1 MKKVEKENKTTKE
14 VVKST
19 KFANTIYSIRRDRN
33 LTQKDLADLIG
44 VSDRTISKWENGTT
58 VPDLCQIRNICK
70 KLEISP
76 SLLIKSEKKF
86 KDNMSFIKMKL
97 GKALNYL
104 IHNIFLIGFII
115 AFILLLIYFINNFNS
130 VKIYDL
136 KYESDK
142 VSFENGYF
150 LKTKVTNI
158 LVIND
163 IRINKIKYEPTEI
176 NLELYTYVNGDK
188 KILYKADNLNSIFI
202 EENKSNTDLLSKDT
216 LENIK
221 RNLQLTITT
230 KDEYDNIYTYEC
242 QLTFKEKFNNNKLS
256 YKTYVKDSNYE
267 TSILSTD
274 NLSLFNNSYAPSNI
288 PTDDV
293 TSDITIKTFS
303 EHDTPE
309 NELEKL
315 SYIYDENQDAYIKY
329 NKDKS
334 IINYLPNTKKILYC
348 KKNNDNFTKVTYFYK
363 ANRIKIMIN
372 DYKIVEASYDF
383 SNNSLECIDGD
394 LENSKKVNKYY
405 RVTKTTNGT
414 TTTEISEEEA
424 TNATKNIATRG
435 ASYTT
440 TYKNIQISATPTGTK
455 NRYSIELTNLWL
467 KSPYIKSYDVIAI
480 RTDDATVLEGTQN
493 GVQSYI
499 YTNGSV
505 GYVYYSNNGTN
516 MVKASNGFGISMN
529 LVDAANTFECDIE
542 ATVTATTEW
551 ATVYGSYQHAA
562 TNVTLAQ
569 SKSYTISHN
578 GYGKV
583 INFATAVQ
591 NDYDGM
597 QGVSIAL
604 DYTA

>member
-216 LENIK
+216 IENIK

-242 QLTFKEKFNNNKLS
+242 KLTFKEKFNNNKLS

-274 NLSLFNNSYAPSNI
+274 NLSLFSSSFSPSNI
-288 PTDDV
+288 PTLTNDN
-293 TSDITIKTFS
+293 SIATFS
-303 EHDTPE
+303 EHDKSET
-309 NELEKL
+309 KL
-315 SYIYDENQDAYIKY
+315 AKLGYKYDEKKDAYIKY
-329 NKDKS
+329 D
-334 IINYLPNTKKILYC
+334 
-348 KKNNDNFTKVTYFYK
+348 
-363 ANRIKIMIN
+363 
-372 DYKIVEASYDF
+372 
-383 SNNSLECIDGD
+383 
-394 LENSKKVNKYY
+394 
-405 RVTKTTNGT
+405 
-414 TTTEISEEEA
+414 
-424 TNATKNIATRG
+424 
-435 ASYTT
+435 
-440 TYKNIQISATPTGTK
+440 
-455 NRYSIELTNLWL
+455 
-467 KSPYIKSYDVIAI
+467 
-480 RTDDATVLEGTQN
+480 
-493 GVQSYI
+493 
-499 YTNGSV
+499 
-505 GYVYYSNNGTN
+505 
-516 MVKASNGFGISMN
+516 
-529 LVDAANTFECDIE
+529 
-542 ATVTATTEW
+542 
-551 ATVYGSYQHAA
+551 
-562 TNVTLAQ
+562 
-569 SKSYTISHN
+569 
-578 GYGKV
+578 
-583 INFATAVQ
+583 
-591 NDYDGM
+591 
-597 QGVSIAL
+597 
-604 DYTA
+604 

>member
-136 KYESDK
+136 KYQSDK

-216 LENIK
+216 IENIK

-293 TSDITIKTFS
+293 TSDKTIKTFS

-383 SNNSLECIDGD
+383 SNNSLECIDSD
-394 LENSKKVNKYY
+394 CEN
-405 RVTKTTNGT
+405 
-414 TTTEISEEEA
+414 
-424 TNATKNIATRG
+424 
-435 ASYTT
+435 
-440 TYKNIQISATPTGTK
+440 YKNKIKYIISVYK
-455 NRYSIELTNLWL
+455 DLILIL
-467 KSPYIKSYDVIAI
+467 K
-480 RTDDATVLEGTQN
+480 
-493 GVQSYI
+493 
-499 YTNGSV
+499 
-505 GYVYYSNNGTN
+505 
-516 MVKASNGFGISMN
+516 
-529 LVDAANTFECDIE
+529 
-542 ATVTATTEW
+542 
-551 ATVYGSYQHAA
+551 
-562 TNVTLAQ
+562 
-569 SKSYTISHN
+569 
-578 GYGKV
+578 
-583 INFATAVQ
+583 
-591 NDYDGM
+591 
-597 QGVSIAL
+597 
-604 DYTA
+604 

>member
-202 EENKSNTDLLSKDT
+202 EENKSNMDLLSKDT
-216 LENIK
+216 IENIK

-274 NLSLFNNSYAPSNI
+274 NLSLFNNSFSPSNI
-288 PTDDV
+288 PTLTNDN
-293 TSDITIKTFS
+293 SIATFS
-303 EHDTPE
+303 DHDTPE
-309 NELEKL
+309 AKLAKLGYKYDEANNKYTKVDNDGRLIEYMPSSKIIVVSYESKTYNFRLTYHYNSSRVCYVLIKNNESNTKL
-315 SYIYDENQDAYIKY
+315 SYDV
-329 NKDKS
+329 
-334 IINYLPNTKKILYC
+334 PT
-348 KKNNDNFTKVTYFYK
+348 
-363 ANRIKIMIN
+363 
-372 DYKIVEASYDF
+372 
-383 SNNSLECIDGD
+383 NSLNCIEGD
-394 LENSKKVNKYY
+394 C
-405 RVTKTTNGT
+405 
-414 TTTEISEEEA
+414 
-424 TNATKNIATRG
+424 KN
-435 ASYTT
+435 
-440 TYKNIQISATPTGTK
+440 YKNKIDYIL
-455 NRYSIELTNLWL
+455 SIYKE
-467 KSPYIKSYDVIAI
+467 I
-480 RTDDATVLEGTQN
+480 
-493 GVQSYI
+493 
-499 YTNGSV
+499 
-505 GYVYYSNNGTN
+505 
-516 MVKASNGFGISMN
+516 
-529 LVDAANTFECDIE
+529 NTIL
-542 ATVTATTEW
+542 
-551 ATVYGSYQHAA
+551 Q
-562 TNVTLAQ
+562 
-569 SKSYTISHN
+569 
-578 GYGKV
+578 
-583 INFATAVQ
+583 
-591 NDYDGM
+591 
-597 QGVSIAL
+597 
-604 DYTA
+604 

>member
-19 KFANTIYSIRRDRN
+19 KFDNTIYSIRRDRN

-216 LENIK
+216 IENIK

-293 TSDITIKTFS
+293 TSDKTIKTFS

-315 SYIYDENQDAYIKY
+315 GYIYDEAKDAYVKYYDKEIK
-329 NKDKS
+329 
-334 IINYLPNTKKILYC
+334 IEYLIKTKKIVIYKQNDLGIETIKYC
-348 KKNNDNFTKVTYFYK
+348 VDSNKIDYCQLNKNKQYKNFRY
-363 ANRIKIMIN
+363 NL
-372 DYKIVEASYDF
+372 
-383 SNNSLECIDGD
+383 SNNSLNCIEGD
-394 LENSKKVNKYY
+394 C
-405 RVTKTTNGT
+405 
-414 TTTEISEEEA
+414 
-424 TNATKNIATRG
+424 KN
-435 ASYTT
+435 
-440 TYKNIQISATPTGTK
+440 YKNIID
-455 NRYSIELTNLWL
+455 YILSIYKE
-467 KSPYIKSYDVIAI
+467 I
-480 RTDDATVLEGTQN
+480 
-493 GVQSYI
+493 
-499 YTNGSV
+499 
-505 GYVYYSNNGTN
+505 
-516 MVKASNGFGISMN
+516 
-529 LVDAANTFECDIE
+529 NTIL
-542 ATVTATTEW
+542 
-551 ATVYGSYQHAA
+551 Q
-562 TNVTLAQ
+562 
-569 SKSYTISHN
+569 
-578 GYGKV
+578 
-583 INFATAVQ
+583 
-591 NDYDGM
+591 
-597 QGVSIAL
+597 
-604 DYTA
+604 

>member
-136 KYESDK
+136 KYQSDK

-216 LENIK
+216 IENIK

-293 TSDITIKTFS
+293 TSDKTIKTFS

-315 SYIYDENQDAYIKY
+315 SYIYDENQDAHIKY

-394 LENSKKVNKYY
+394 CEN
-405 RVTKTTNGT
+405 
-414 TTTEISEEEA
+414 
-424 TNATKNIATRG
+424 
-435 ASYTT
+435 
-440 TYKNIQISATPTGTK
+440 YKNKIKYIISVYK
-455 NRYSIELTNLWL
+455 DLILIL
-467 KSPYIKSYDVIAI
+467 K
-480 RTDDATVLEGTQN
+480 
-493 GVQSYI
+493 
-499 YTNGSV
+499 
-505 GYVYYSNNGTN
+505 
-516 MVKASNGFGISMN
+516 
-529 LVDAANTFECDIE
+529 
-542 ATVTATTEW
+542 
-551 ATVYGSYQHAA
+551 
-562 TNVTLAQ
+562 
-569 SKSYTISHN
+569 
-578 GYGKV
+578 
-583 INFATAVQ
+583 
-591 NDYDGM
+591 
-597 QGVSIAL
+597 
-604 DYTA
+604 

>member
-216 LENIK
+216 IENIK

-274 NLSLFNNSYAPSNI
+274 NLSLFSSSFSPSNI
-288 PTDDV
+288 PTLTNDN
-293 TSDITIKTFS
+293 SIATFS
-303 EHDTPE
+303 EHDKSET
-309 NELEKL
+309 KL
-315 SYIYDENQDAYIKY
+315 AKLGYKYDEKKDAYIKY
-329 NKDKS
+329 DKDNGEIEYSSSTEMIRYCKQNATYTKIIKYYYNSNRVSYSHSLNNTIVNKFIYDVPINSLNCIKGS
-334 IINYLPNTKKILYC
+334 CKNYQVKINYILGIYREL
-348 KKNNDNFTKVTYFYK
+348 KQTLQEEN
-363 ANRIKIMIN
+363 
-372 DYKIVEASYDF
+372 
-383 SNNSLECIDGD
+383 NNSRDFLFTFFD
-394 LENSKKVNKYY
+394 L
-405 RVTKTTNGT
+405 
-414 TTTEISEEEA
+414 
-424 TNATKNIATRG
+424 
-435 ASYTT
+435 
-440 TYKNIQISATPTGTK
+440 
-455 NRYSIELTNLWL
+455 
-467 KSPYIKSYDVIAI
+467 
-480 RTDDATVLEGTQN
+480 
-493 GVQSYI
+493 
-499 YTNGSV
+499 
-505 GYVYYSNNGTN
+505 
-516 MVKASNGFGISMN
+516 M
-529 LVDAANTFECDIE
+529 
-542 ATVTATTEW
+542 
-551 ATVYGSYQHAA
+551 
-562 TNVTLAQ
+562 
-569 SKSYTISHN
+569 
-578 GYGKV
+578 
-583 INFATAVQ
+583 
-591 NDYDGM
+591 
-597 QGVSIAL
+597 
-604 DYTA
+604 

>member
-1 MKKVEKENKTTKE
+1 MKKIEKENKTTKE

-76 SLLIKSEKKF
+76 ILLIKSEKRF
-86 KDNMSFIKMKL
+86 KDDMSFIKMKL

-115 AFILLLIYFINNFNS
+115 AFILLLIYFLNNFNS

-136 KYESDK
+136 KYDSDK

-216 LENIK
+216 IENIK

-267 TSILSTD
+267 TSILSYD
-274 NLSLFNNSYAPSNI
+274 NLSLFNNSYAPSGI
-288 PTDDV
+288 PTTNDNA
-293 TSDITIKTFS
+293 IATFS
-303 EHDTPE
+303 EHDTKE
-309 NELEKL
+309 NKL
-315 SYIYDENQDAYIKY
+315 TKLDFKYDENNDIYTKHIDKNIEIKIVMSNCLLIISKQLDDYSEVIKY
-329 NKDKS
+329 YYGS
-334 IINYLPNTKKILYC
+334 
-348 KKNNDNFTKVTYFYK
+348 
-363 ANRIKIMIN
+363 NRIKYAFLSNKNIN
-372 DYKIVEASYDF
+372 NTFFDYDMT
-383 SNNSLECIDGD
+383 NNSLNC
-394 LENSKKVNKYY
+394 
-405 RVTKTTNGT
+405 TKGNC
-414 TTTEISEEEA
+414 
-424 TNATKNIATRG
+424 KN
-435 ASYTT
+435 
-440 TYKNIQISATPTGTK
+440 YKNKID
-455 NRYSIELTNLWL
+455 
-467 KSPYIKSYDVIAI
+467 YI
-480 RTDDATVLEGTQN
+480 L
-493 GVQSYI
+493 
-499 YTNGSV
+499 SV
-505 GYVYYSNNGTN
+505 Y
-516 MVKASNGFGISMN
+516 KD
-529 LVDAANTFECDIE
+529 LVPIL
-542 ATVTATTEW
+542 
-551 ATVYGSYQHAA
+551 Q
-562 TNVTLAQ
+562 
-569 SKSYTISHN
+569 
-578 GYGKV
+578 
-583 INFATAVQ
+583 
-591 NDYDGM
+591 
-597 QGVSIAL
+597 
-604 DYTA
+604 

>member
-1 MKKVEKENKTTKE
+1 MKKIEKENKTTKE

-86 KDNMSFIKMKL
+86 KDDMSFIKMKL

-216 LENIK
+216 IENIK
-221 RNLQLTITT
+221 RNLYLTIETR
-230 KDEYDNIYTYEC
+230 DEQNRVYKYEC
-242 QLTFKEKFNNNKLS
+242 KLTFKEKFNNNKLT
-256 YKTYVKDSNYE
+256 YKTYVKDSNNE
-267 TSILSTD
+267 TRTLSTD

-293 TSDITIKTFS
+293 TSDKTIKTFS
-303 EHDTPE
+303 EHNTIENKLAKLGYEYDEPNNKYTKVDKDGRLIE
-309 NELEKL
+309 YLNSTHKLIIYNKNELYTESIKYCSDTNKVIY
-315 SYIYDENQDAYIKY
+315 SYSESSNKTENFIYDVPTNSLNCIQGSCKNYQVK
-329 NKDKS
+329 
-334 IINYLPNTKKILYC
+334 INYILG
-348 KKNNDNFTKVTYFYK
+348 
-363 ANRIKIMIN
+363 I
-372 DYKIVEASYDF
+372 
-383 SNNSLECIDGD
+383 
-394 LENSKKVNKYY
+394 Y
-405 RVTKTTNGT
+405 R
-414 TTTEISEEEA
+414 
-424 TNATKNIATRG
+424 
-435 ASYTT
+435 
-440 TYKNIQISATPTGTK
+440 
-455 NRYSIELTNLWL
+455 EL
-467 KSPYIKSYDVIAI
+467 K
-480 RTDDATVLEGTQN
+480 Q
-493 GVQSYI
+493 
-499 YTNGSV
+499 
-505 GYVYYSNNGTN
+505 
-516 MVKASNGFGISMN
+516 
-529 LVDAANTFECDIE
+529 
-542 ATVTATTEW
+542 
-551 ATVYGSYQHAA
+551 
-562 TNVTLAQ
+562 TLQ
-569 SKSYTISHN
+569 
-578 GYGKV
+578 
-583 INFATAVQ
+583 
-591 NDYDGM
+591 
-597 QGVSIAL
+597 
-604 DYTA
+604 

>member
-202 EENKSNTDLLSKDT
+202 EENKSNMDLLSKDT
-216 LENIK
+216 IENIK

-256 YKTYVKDSNYE
+256 YKTYVKDSNY
-267 TSILSTD
+267 
-274 NLSLFNNSYAPSNI
+274 
-288 PTDDV
+288 
-293 TSDITIKTFS
+293 
-303 EHDTPE
+303 
-309 NELEKL
+309 
-315 SYIYDENQDAYIKY
+315 
-329 NKDKS
+329 
-334 IINYLPNTKKILYC
+334 
-348 KKNNDNFTKVTYFYK
+348 
-363 ANRIKIMIN
+363 
-372 DYKIVEASYDF
+372 
-383 SNNSLECIDGD
+383 
-394 LENSKKVNKYY
+394 
-405 RVTKTTNGT
+405 
-414 TTTEISEEEA
+414 
-424 TNATKNIATRG
+424 
-435 ASYTT
+435 
-440 TYKNIQISATPTGTK
+440 
-455 NRYSIELTNLWL
+455 
-467 KSPYIKSYDVIAI
+467 
-480 RTDDATVLEGTQN
+480 
-493 GVQSYI
+493 
-499 YTNGSV
+499 
-505 GYVYYSNNGTN
+505 
-516 MVKASNGFGISMN
+516 
-529 LVDAANTFECDIE
+529 
-542 ATVTATTEW
+542 
-551 ATVYGSYQHAA
+551 
-562 TNVTLAQ
+562 
-569 SKSYTISHN
+569 
-578 GYGKV
+578 
-583 INFATAVQ
+583 
-591 NDYDGM
+591 
-597 QGVSIAL
+597 
-604 DYTA
+604 

>member
-136 KYESDK
+136 KYQSDK

-216 LENIK
+216 IENIK

-293 TSDITIKTFS
+293 TSDKTIKTFS

-372 DYKIVEASYDF
+372 DYKIVESSYDF

-394 LENSKKVNKYY
+394 CEN
-405 RVTKTTNGT
+405 
-414 TTTEISEEEA
+414 
-424 TNATKNIATRG
+424 
-435 ASYTT
+435 
-440 TYKNIQISATPTGTK
+440 YKNKIKYIISVYK
-455 NRYSIELTNLWL
+455 DLILIL
-467 KSPYIKSYDVIAI
+467 K
-480 RTDDATVLEGTQN
+480 
-493 GVQSYI
+493 
-499 YTNGSV
+499 
-505 GYVYYSNNGTN
+505 
-516 MVKASNGFGISMN
+516 
-529 LVDAANTFECDIE
+529 
-542 ATVTATTEW
+542 
-551 ATVYGSYQHAA
+551 
-562 TNVTLAQ
+562 
-569 SKSYTISHN
+569 
-578 GYGKV
+578 
-583 INFATAVQ
+583 
-591 NDYDGM
+591 
-597 QGVSIAL
+597 
-604 DYTA
+604 

>member
-136 KYESDK
+136 KYQSDK

-163 IRINKIKYEPTEI
+163 IRINKIKYEPTKI
-176 NLELYTYVNGDK
+176 NLELYTYVNGVK

-216 LENIK
+216 IENIK

-293 TSDITIKTFS
+293 TSDKTIKTFS

-394 LENSKKVNKYY
+394 CEN
-405 RVTKTTNGT
+405 
-414 TTTEISEEEA
+414 
-424 TNATKNIATRG
+424 
-435 ASYTT
+435 
-440 TYKNIQISATPTGTK
+440 YKNKIKYIISVYK
-455 NRYSIELTNLWL
+455 DLILIL
-467 KSPYIKSYDVIAI
+467 K
-480 RTDDATVLEGTQN
+480 
-493 GVQSYI
+493 
-499 YTNGSV
+499 
-505 GYVYYSNNGTN
+505 
-516 MVKASNGFGISMN
+516 
-529 LVDAANTFECDIE
+529 
-542 ATVTATTEW
+542 
-551 ATVYGSYQHAA
+551 
-562 TNVTLAQ
+562 
-569 SKSYTISHN
+569 
-578 GYGKV
+578 
-583 INFATAVQ
+583 
-591 NDYDGM
+591 
-597 QGVSIAL
+597 
-604 DYTA
+604 

>member
-1 MKKVEKENKTTKE
+1 MKKIEKENKTTKE

-86 KDNMSFIKMKL
+86 KDDMSFIKMKL

-136 KYESDK
+136 KYDSDK

-216 LENIK
+216 IENIK
-221 RNLQLTITT
+221 RNLYLTIETR
-230 KDEYDNIYTYEC
+230 DEQNRVYKYEC
-242 QLTFKEKFNNNKLS
+242 KLTFKEKFNNNKLT
-256 YKTYVKDSNYE
+256 YKTYVKDSNNE

-274 NLSLFNNSYAPSNI
+274 NLSLFNNSFSSSNI

-293 TSDITIKTFS
+293 TSDKTIKTFS

-309 NELEKL
+309 NKLEKL
-315 SYIYDENQDAYIKY
+315 GYIYDEAKDAYVKYYDKEIK
-329 NKDKS
+329 
-334 IINYLPNTKKILYC
+334 IEYLIKTKKIVIYKQNDLGIETIKYC
-348 KKNNDNFTKVTYFYK
+348 VDSNKIDYCQLNKNKQYKKFRYNL
-363 ANRIKIMIN
+363 
-372 DYKIVEASYDF
+372 
-383 SNNSLECIDGD
+383 SNNSLNCIEGD
-394 LENSKKVNKYY
+394 C
-405 RVTKTTNGT
+405 
-414 TTTEISEEEA
+414 
-424 TNATKNIATRG
+424 KN
-435 ASYTT
+435 
-440 TYKNIQISATPTGTK
+440 YKNKIDYIL
-455 NRYSIELTNLWL
+455 SIYKE
-467 KSPYIKSYDVIAI
+467 I
-480 RTDDATVLEGTQN
+480 
-493 GVQSYI
+493 
-499 YTNGSV
+499 
-505 GYVYYSNNGTN
+505 
-516 MVKASNGFGISMN
+516 
-529 LVDAANTFECDIE
+529 NTIL
-542 ATVTATTEW
+542 
-551 ATVYGSYQHAA
+551 Q
-562 TNVTLAQ
+562 
-569 SKSYTISHN
+569 
-578 GYGKV
+578 
-583 INFATAVQ
+583 
-591 NDYDGM
+591 
-597 QGVSIAL
+597 
-604 DYTA
+604 

>member
-70 KLEISP
+70 KLEIYP

-176 NLELYTYVNGDK
+176 KLELYTLVNGDK

-216 LENIK
+216 IENIK

-274 NLSLFNNSYAPSNI
+274 NLSLFSSSFSPSNI
-288 PTDDV
+288 PTV
-293 TSDITIKTFS
+293 TNNHSIATFS
-303 EHDTPE
+303 DHDTPE
-309 NELEKL
+309 AKLAKLGYKYDEANNKYTKIDKDGRFTEYLNSTHKLVIYNKNELFTE
-315 SYIYDENQDAYIKY
+315 SIKY
-329 NKDKS
+329 CSDTN
-334 IINYLPNTKKILYC
+334 
-348 KKNNDNFTKVTYFYK
+348 KVTY
-363 ANRIKIMIN
+363 
-372 DYKIVEASYDF
+372 SYSES
-383 SNNSLECIDGD
+383 SNKTENFIYDVPTNSLNC
-394 LENSKKVNKYY
+394 
-405 RVTKTTNGT
+405 
-414 TTTEISEEEA
+414 
-424 TNATKNIATRG
+424 
-435 ASYTT
+435 
-440 TYKNIQISATPTGTK
+440 
-455 NRYSIELTNLWL
+455 
-467 KSPYIKSYDVIAI
+467 IKSSCENYQVKI
-480 RTDDATVLEGTQN
+480 N
-493 GVQSYI
+493 YI
-499 YTNGSV
+499 L
-505 GYVYYSNNGTN
+505 
-516 MVKASNGFGISMN
+516 GIYRG
-529 LVDAANTFECDIE
+529 LK
-542 ATVTATTEW
+542 
-551 ATVYGSYQHAA
+551 Q
-562 TNVTLAQ
+562 TLQ
-569 SKSYTISHN
+569 
-578 GYGKV
+578 
-583 INFATAVQ
+583 
-591 NDYDGM
+591 
-597 QGVSIAL
+597 
-604 DYTA
+604 

>member
-33 LTQKDLADLIG
+33 LTKKDLADLIG

-136 KYESDK
+136 KYDGD
-142 VSFENGYF
+142 NIYLNHGYF
-150 LKTKVTNI
+150 FQTKTVNI
-158 LVIND
+158 LTLENIALK
-163 IRINKIKYEPTEI
+163 KIEYEPTEI
-176 NLELYTYVNGDK
+176 KLELYTLVNGDK
-188 KILYKADNLNSIFI
+188 KILYKADNLKNIYI

-216 LENIK
+216 IENIK
-221 RNLQLTITT
+221 RNLYLTIETR
-230 KDEYDNIYTYEC
+230 DEQNKIYKYEC
-242 QLTFKEKFNNNKLS
+242 QLAFKEKFNNNKLT

-293 TSDITIKTFS
+293 TSDLTIKTFS

-372 DYKIVEASYDF
+372 DYKIVEASYNF

-394 LENSKKVNKYY
+394 C
-405 RVTKTTNGT
+405 
-414 TTTEISEEEA
+414 
-424 TNATKNIATRG
+424 KN
-435 ASYTT
+435 
-440 TYKNIQISATPTGTK
+440 YKNKIEYIISVYKDLTP
-455 NRYSIELTNLWL
+455 IL
-467 KSPYIKSYDVIAI
+467 K
-480 RTDDATVLEGTQN
+480 
-493 GVQSYI
+493 
-499 YTNGSV
+499 
-505 GYVYYSNNGTN
+505 
-516 MVKASNGFGISMN
+516 
-529 LVDAANTFECDIE
+529 
-542 ATVTATTEW
+542 
-551 ATVYGSYQHAA
+551 
-562 TNVTLAQ
+562 
-569 SKSYTISHN
+569 
-578 GYGKV
+578 
-583 INFATAVQ
+583 
-591 NDYDGM
+591 
-597 QGVSIAL
+597 
-604 DYTA
+604 

>member
-216 LENIK
+216 IENIK

-242 QLTFKEKFNNNKLS
+242 KLTFKEKFNNNKLS

-274 NLSLFNNSYAPSNI
+274 NLSLFSSSFSPSNI
-288 PTDDV
+288 PTLTNDN
-293 TSDITIKTFS
+293 SIATFS
-303 EHDTPE
+303 EHDKSET
-309 NELEKL
+309 KL
-315 SYIYDENQDAYIKY
+315 AKLGYKYDEKKDAYIKY
-329 NKDKS
+329 DKDNGEIEYS
-334 IINYLPNTKKILYC
+334 SSTEMIRYC
-348 KKNNDNFTKVTYFYK
+348 KQNATYTKIIKYYYNSNRVSYSHSLNNT
-363 ANRIKIMIN
+363 
-372 DYKIVEASYDF
+372 IVNKFIYDVPI
-383 SNNSLECIDGD
+383 NSLNCIKG
-394 LENSKKVNKYY
+394 SCK
-405 RVTKTTNGT
+405 
-414 TTTEISEEEA
+414 I
-424 TNATKNIATRG
+424 
-435 ASYTT
+435 
-440 TYKNIQISATPTGTK
+440 
-455 NRYSIELTNLWL
+455 
-467 KSPYIKSYDVIAI
+467 IKSKLTIFSAFI
-480 RTDDATVLEGTQN
+480 
-493 GVQSYI
+493 
-499 YTNGSV
+499 GS
-505 GYVYYSNNGTN
+505 
-516 MVKASNGFGISMN
+516 
-529 LVDAANTFECDIE
+529 
-542 ATVTATTEW
+542 
-551 ATVYGSYQHAA
+551 
-562 TNVTLAQ
+562 
-569 SKSYTISHN
+569 
-578 GYGKV
+578 
-583 INFATAVQ
+583 
-591 NDYDGM
+591 
-597 QGVSIAL
+597 
-604 DYTA
+604 

>member
-136 KYESDK
+136 KYDGD
-142 VSFENGYF
+142 NIYLNHGYF
-150 LKTKVTNI
+150 FQTKTVNI
-158 LVIND
+158 LTLENIALK
-163 IRINKIKYEPTEI
+163 KIEYEPTEI
-176 NLELYTYVNGDK
+176 KLELYTLVNGDK
-188 KILYKADNLNSIFI
+188 KILYKADNLKNIYI

-216 LENIK
+216 IENIK
-221 RNLQLTITT
+221 RNLYLTIETR
-230 KDEYDNIYTYEC
+230 DEQNKVYKYEC
-242 QLTFKEKFNNNKLS
+242 KLTFKEKFNNNKLT

-293 TSDITIKTFS
+293 TSDKTIKTFS

-315 SYIYDENQDAYIKY
+315 GYKYDEEKKTY
-329 NKDKS
+329 
-334 IINYLPNTKKILYC
+334 TKKIDENTVIKNMISNGILIISNQINNHSEIIKYYYSTNRVNYSYSIKDNINIECFDYNVPDNLLNCIKGDC
-348 KKNNDNFTKVTYFYK
+348 KNYH
-363 ANRIKIMIN
+363 I
-372 DYKIVEASYDF
+372 
-383 SNNSLECIDGD
+383 
-394 LENSKKVNKYY
+394 KVNYILDVY
-405 RVTKTTNGT
+405 R
-414 TTTEISEEEA
+414 
-424 TNATKNIATRG
+424 
-435 ASYTT
+435 
-440 TYKNIQISATPTGTK
+440 
-455 NRYSIELTNLWL
+455 ELT
-467 KSPYIKSYDVIAI
+467 
-480 RTDDATVLEGTQN
+480 Q
-493 GVQSYI
+493 
-499 YTNGSV
+499 
-505 GYVYYSNNGTN
+505 
-516 MVKASNGFGISMN
+516 
-529 LVDAANTFECDIE
+529 
-542 ATVTATTEW
+542 
-551 ATVYGSYQHAA
+551 
-562 TNVTLAQ
+562 TLQ
-569 SKSYTISHN
+569 
-578 GYGKV
+578 
-583 INFATAVQ
+583 
-591 NDYDGM
+591 
-597 QGVSIAL
+597 
-604 DYTA
+604 

>member
-14 VVKST
+14 VVKSP

-136 KYESDK
+136 KYQSDK

-216 LENIK
+216 IENIK

-293 TSDITIKTFS
+293 TSDKTIKTFS

-394 LENSKKVNKYY
+394 CEN
-405 RVTKTTNGT
+405 
-414 TTTEISEEEA
+414 
-424 TNATKNIATRG
+424 
-435 ASYTT
+435 
-440 TYKNIQISATPTGTK
+440 YKNKIKYIISVYK
-455 NRYSIELTNLWL
+455 DLILIL
-467 KSPYIKSYDVIAI
+467 K
-480 RTDDATVLEGTQN
+480 
-493 GVQSYI
+493 
-499 YTNGSV
+499 
-505 GYVYYSNNGTN
+505 
-516 MVKASNGFGISMN
+516 
-529 LVDAANTFECDIE
+529 
-542 ATVTATTEW
+542 
-551 ATVYGSYQHAA
+551 
-562 TNVTLAQ
+562 
-569 SKSYTISHN
+569 
-578 GYGKV
+578 
-583 INFATAVQ
+583 
-591 NDYDGM
+591 
-597 QGVSIAL
+597 
-604 DYTA
+604 

>member
-274 NLSLFNNSYAPSNI
+274 NLSLFNNSFSSSNLP
-288 PTDDV
+288 PTNEDGV
-293 TSDITIKTFS
+293 KTFS

-309 NELEKL
+309 TKLAKLGYKYDEANNKYTKVVNDGRLIEYMPSSKIIVVSYESKTYNFRLTYHYNSSRVCYVLIKNNESNTKL
-315 SYIYDENQDAYIKY
+315 SYD
-329 NKDKS
+329 
-334 IINYLPNTKKILYC
+334 LP
-348 KKNNDNFTKVTYFYK
+348 
-363 ANRIKIMIN
+363 
-372 DYKIVEASYDF
+372 
-383 SNNSLECIDGD
+383 NNSLNCIKGD
-394 LENSKKVNKYY
+394 CKNYQVKINYILSIY
-405 RVTKTTNGT
+405 
-414 TTTEISEEEA
+414 SE
-424 TNATKNIATRG
+424 
-435 ASYTT
+435 
-440 TYKNIQISATPTGTK
+440 
-455 NRYSIELTNLWL
+455 L
-467 KSPYIKSYDVIAI
+467 K
-480 RTDDATVLEGTQN
+480 Q
-493 GVQSYI
+493 
-499 YTNGSV
+499 
-505 GYVYYSNNGTN
+505 
-516 MVKASNGFGISMN
+516 
-529 LVDAANTFECDIE
+529 
-542 ATVTATTEW
+542 
-551 ATVYGSYQHAA
+551 
-562 TNVTLAQ
+562 TL
-569 SKSYTISHN
+569 
-578 GYGKV
+578 
-583 INFATAVQ
+583 
-591 NDYDGM
+591 
-597 QGVSIAL
+597 
-604 DYTA
+604 

>member
-1 MKKVEKENKTTKE
+1 MKKIEKENKTTKE

-86 KDNMSFIKMKL
+86 KDDMSFIKMKL
-97 GKALNYL
+97 GKVLNYL

-136 KYESDK
+136 KYDSDK

-216 LENIK
+216 IENIK
-221 RNLQLTITT
+221 RNLYLTIETR
-230 KDEYDNIYTYEC
+230 DEQNKVYKYEC
-242 QLTFKEKFNNNKLS
+242 KLTFKEKFNNNKLT

-267 TSILSTD
+267 TRTLSTD

-293 TSDITIKTFS
+293 TSDKTIKTFS

-309 NELEKL
+309 NKLEKL
-315 SYIYDENQDAYIKY
+315 GYIYDEAKDAYIKY

-372 DYKIVEASYDF
+372 DYKIVEASYNF
-383 SNNSLECIDGD
+383 SNNFLECIDGD
-394 LENSKKVNKYY
+394 CEN
-405 RVTKTTNGT
+405 
-414 TTTEISEEEA
+414 
-424 TNATKNIATRG
+424 
-435 ASYTT
+435 
-440 TYKNIQISATPTGTK
+440 YKNKIKYIISVYKDLTP
-455 NRYSIELTNLWL
+455 IL
-467 KSPYIKSYDVIAI
+467 
-480 RTDDATVLEGTQN
+480 Q
-493 GVQSYI
+493 
-499 YTNGSV
+499 
-505 GYVYYSNNGTN
+505 
-516 MVKASNGFGISMN
+516 
-529 LVDAANTFECDIE
+529 
-542 ATVTATTEW
+542 
-551 ATVYGSYQHAA
+551 
-562 TNVTLAQ
+562 
-569 SKSYTISHN
+569 
-578 GYGKV
+578 
-583 INFATAVQ
+583 
-591 NDYDGM
+591 
-597 QGVSIAL
+597 
-604 DYTA
+604 

>member
-86 KDNMSFIKMKL
+86 KDDMSFIKMKL

-202 EENKSNTDLLSKDT
+202 EENKSNMDLLSKDT
-216 LENIK
+216 IENIK

-274 NLSLFNNSYAPSNI
+274 NLSLFSSSFSPSNI
-288 PTDDV
+288 PTV
-293 TSDITIKTFS
+293 TNNHSIATFS
-303 EHDTPE
+303 DHDTPE
-309 NELEKL
+309 AKLAKLGYKYDEANNKYTKTDKDGRFTEYLNSTHKLVIYNKNELFTE
-315 SYIYDENQDAYIKY
+315 SIKY
-329 NKDKS
+329 CSDTN
-334 IINYLPNTKKILYC
+334 
-348 KKNNDNFTKVTYFYK
+348 KVTY
-363 ANRIKIMIN
+363 
-372 DYKIVEASYDF
+372 SYSES
-383 SNNSLECIDGD
+383 SNKTENFIYDVPTNSLNC
-394 LENSKKVNKYY
+394 
-405 RVTKTTNGT
+405 
-414 TTTEISEEEA
+414 
-424 TNATKNIATRG
+424 
-435 ASYTT
+435 
-440 TYKNIQISATPTGTK
+440 
-455 NRYSIELTNLWL
+455 
-467 KSPYIKSYDVIAI
+467 IKSSCENYQVKI
-480 RTDDATVLEGTQN
+480 N
-493 GVQSYI
+493 YI
-499 YTNGSV
+499 L
-505 GYVYYSNNGTN
+505 
-516 MVKASNGFGISMN
+516 GIYRE
-529 LVDAANTFECDIE
+529 LK
-542 ATVTATTEW
+542 
-551 ATVYGSYQHAA
+551 Q
-562 TNVTLAQ
+562 TLQ
-569 SKSYTISHN
+569 
-578 GYGKV
+578 
-583 INFATAVQ
+583 
-591 NDYDGM
+591 
-597 QGVSIAL
+597 
-604 DYTA
+604 

>member
-136 KYESDK
+136 KYDSD
-142 VSFENGYF
+142 NIYLNHGYF
-150 LKTKVTNI
+150 FQTKTVNI
-158 LVIND
+158 LTLENIALKKVE
-163 IRINKIKYEPTEI
+163 YEPTEI
-176 NLELYTYVNGDK
+176 KLELYTLVNGDK
-188 KILYKADNLNSIFI
+188 KILYKADNLKNIYI

-216 LENIK
+216 IENIK
-221 RNLQLTITT
+221 RNLYLTIETR
-230 KDEYDNIYTYEC
+230 DEQNKVYKYEC
-242 QLTFKEKFNNNKLS
+242 QLTFKEKFNNNKLT

-293 TSDITIKTFS
+293 TSDKTIKTFS

-315 SYIYDENQDAYIKY
+315 GYKYDEEKKTY
-329 NKDKS
+329 
-334 IINYLPNTKKILYC
+334 TKKIDENTVIKNMISNGILIISNQINNHSEIIKYYYSTNRVNYSYSIKDNINIECFDYNVPDNLLNCIKGDC
-348 KKNNDNFTKVTYFYK
+348 KNYH
-363 ANRIKIMIN
+363 I
-372 DYKIVEASYDF
+372 
-383 SNNSLECIDGD
+383 
-394 LENSKKVNKYY
+394 KVNYILDVY
-405 RVTKTTNGT
+405 R
-414 TTTEISEEEA
+414 
-424 TNATKNIATRG
+424 
-435 ASYTT
+435 
-440 TYKNIQISATPTGTK
+440 
-455 NRYSIELTNLWL
+455 ELT
-467 KSPYIKSYDVIAI
+467 
-480 RTDDATVLEGTQN
+480 Q
-493 GVQSYI
+493 
-499 YTNGSV
+499 
-505 GYVYYSNNGTN
+505 
-516 MVKASNGFGISMN
+516 
-529 LVDAANTFECDIE
+529 
-542 ATVTATTEW
+542 
-551 ATVYGSYQHAA
+551 
-562 TNVTLAQ
+562 TLQ
-569 SKSYTISHN
+569 
-578 GYGKV
+578 
-583 INFATAVQ
+583 
-591 NDYDGM
+591 
-597 QGVSIAL
+597 
-604 DYTA
+604 

>member
-202 EENKSNTDLLSKDT
+202 EKNKSNTDLLSKDT

-274 NLSLFNNSYAPSNI
+274 NLSLFNNTFTPANI
-288 PTDDV
+288 PT
-293 TSDITIKTFS
+293 ITNDNSITTFG
-303 EHDTPE
+303 EHNTIE
-309 NELEKL
+309 NKL
-315 SYIYDENQDAYIKY
+315 AKLGYKYDEANNKY
-329 NKDKS
+329 TKIDKDGIVIEYLLTTQKI
-334 IINYLPNTKKILYC
+334 IINKQAGLNVERTKLFIESHKVKYSLF
-348 KKNNDNFTKVTYFYK
+348 NNK
-363 ANRIKIMIN
+363 ALIN
-372 DYKIVEASYDF
+372 SFDYNVP
-383 SNNSLECIDGD
+383 NNSLNCIKGD
-394 LENSKKVNKYY
+394 CKNCQVKINYILSIY
-405 RVTKTTNGT
+405 
-414 TTTEISEEEA
+414 SE
-424 TNATKNIATRG
+424 
-435 ASYTT
+435 
-440 TYKNIQISATPTGTK
+440 
-455 NRYSIELTNLWL
+455 L
-467 KSPYIKSYDVIAI
+467 K
-480 RTDDATVLEGTQN
+480 Q
-493 GVQSYI
+493 
-499 YTNGSV
+499 
-505 GYVYYSNNGTN
+505 
-516 MVKASNGFGISMN
+516 
-529 LVDAANTFECDIE
+529 
-542 ATVTATTEW
+542 
-551 ATVYGSYQHAA
+551 
-562 TNVTLAQ
+562 TL
-569 SKSYTISHN
+569 
-578 GYGKV
+578 
-583 INFATAVQ
+583 
-591 NDYDGM
+591 
-597 QGVSIAL
+597 
-604 DYTA
+604 

>member
-115 AFILLLIYFINNFNS
+115 AFILLLIYFIHNFNS

-136 KYESDK
+136 KYQSDK

-216 LENIK
+216 IENIK

-293 TSDITIKTFS
+293 TSDKTIKTFS

-394 LENSKKVNKYY
+394 CEN
-405 RVTKTTNGT
+405 
-414 TTTEISEEEA
+414 
-424 TNATKNIATRG
+424 
-435 ASYTT
+435 
-440 TYKNIQISATPTGTK
+440 YKNKIKYIISVYK
-455 NRYSIELTNLWL
+455 DLILIL
-467 KSPYIKSYDVIAI
+467 K
-480 RTDDATVLEGTQN
+480 
-493 GVQSYI
+493 
-499 YTNGSV
+499 
-505 GYVYYSNNGTN
+505 
-516 MVKASNGFGISMN
+516 
-529 LVDAANTFECDIE
+529 
-542 ATVTATTEW
+542 
-551 ATVYGSYQHAA
+551 
-562 TNVTLAQ
+562 
-569 SKSYTISHN
+569 
-578 GYGKV
+578 
-583 INFATAVQ
+583 
-591 NDYDGM
+591 
-597 QGVSIAL
+597 
-604 DYTA
+604 

>member
-394 LENSKKVNKYY
+394 CEN
-405 RVTKTTNGT
+405 
-414 TTTEISEEEA
+414 
-424 TNATKNIATRG
+424 
-435 ASYTT
+435 
-440 TYKNIQISATPTGTK
+440 YKNKIEYIISVYKDLIP
-455 NRYSIELTNLWL
+455 IL
-467 KSPYIKSYDVIAI
+467 K
-480 RTDDATVLEGTQN
+480 
-493 GVQSYI
+493 
-499 YTNGSV
+499 
-505 GYVYYSNNGTN
+505 
-516 MVKASNGFGISMN
+516 
-529 LVDAANTFECDIE
+529 
-542 ATVTATTEW
+542 
-551 ATVYGSYQHAA
+551 
-562 TNVTLAQ
+562 
-569 SKSYTISHN
+569 
-578 GYGKV
+578 
-583 INFATAVQ
+583 
-591 NDYDGM
+591 
-597 QGVSIAL
+597 
-604 DYTA
+604 

>member
-176 NLELYTYVNGDK
+176 NLELYNYVNGDK

-216 LENIK
+216 IENIK

-293 TSDITIKTFS
+293 TSDKTIKTFS

-315 SYIYDENQDAYIKY
+315 GYIYDEAKDAYVKYYDKEIK
-329 NKDKS
+329 
-334 IINYLPNTKKILYC
+334 IEYLIKTKKIVIYKQNDLGIETIKYC
-348 KKNNDNFTKVTYFYK
+348 VDSNKIDYCQLNKNKQYKKFRYNL
-363 ANRIKIMIN
+363 
-372 DYKIVEASYDF
+372 
-383 SNNSLECIDGD
+383 SNNSLNCIEGD
-394 LENSKKVNKYY
+394 C
-405 RVTKTTNGT
+405 
-414 TTTEISEEEA
+414 
-424 TNATKNIATRG
+424 KN
-435 ASYTT
+435 
-440 TYKNIQISATPTGTK
+440 YKNKID
-455 NRYSIELTNLWL
+455 
-467 KSPYIKSYDVIAI
+467 YI
-480 RTDDATVLEGTQN
+480 LN
-493 GVQSYI
+493 I
-499 YTNGSV
+499 Y
-505 GYVYYSNNGTN
+505 
-516 MVKASNGFGISMN
+516 KEI
-529 LVDAANTFECDIE
+529 NTIL
-542 ATVTATTEW
+542 
-551 ATVYGSYQHAA
+551 Q
-562 TNVTLAQ
+562 
-569 SKSYTISHN
+569 
-578 GYGKV
+578 
-583 INFATAVQ
+583 
-591 NDYDGM
+591 
-597 QGVSIAL
+597 
-604 DYTA
+604 

>member
-136 KYESDK
+136 KYQSDK

-216 LENIK
+216 IENIK

-293 TSDITIKTFS
+293 TSDKTIKTFS

-315 SYIYDENQDAYIKY
+315 SYIYDKNQDAYIKY

-394 LENSKKVNKYY
+394 CEN
-405 RVTKTTNGT
+405 
-414 TTTEISEEEA
+414 
-424 TNATKNIATRG
+424 
-435 ASYTT
+435 
-440 TYKNIQISATPTGTK
+440 YKNKIKYIIS
-455 NRYSIELTNLWL
+455 
-467 KSPYIKSYDVIAI
+467 
-480 RTDDATVLEGTQN
+480 
-493 GVQSYI
+493 
-499 YTNGSV
+499 
-505 GYVYYSNNGTN
+505 VY
-516 MVKASNGFGISMN
+516 KDLIP
-529 LVDAANTFECDIE
+529 IP
-542 ATVTATTEW
+542 
-551 ATVYGSYQHAA
+551 
-562 TNVTLAQ
+562 
-569 SKSYTISHN
+569 K
-578 GYGKV
+578 
-583 INFATAVQ
+583 
-591 NDYDGM
+591 
-597 QGVSIAL
+597 
-604 DYTA
+604 

>member
-136 KYESDK
+136 KYQSDK

-188 KILYKADNLNSIFI
+188 KILYKADNLNSFFI

-216 LENIK
+216 IENIK

-293 TSDITIKTFS
+293 TSDKTIKTFS

-394 LENSKKVNKYY
+394 CEN
-405 RVTKTTNGT
+405 
-414 TTTEISEEEA
+414 
-424 TNATKNIATRG
+424 
-435 ASYTT
+435 
-440 TYKNIQISATPTGTK
+440 YKNKIKYIISVYK
-455 NRYSIELTNLWL
+455 DLILIL
-467 KSPYIKSYDVIAI
+467 K
-480 RTDDATVLEGTQN
+480 
-493 GVQSYI
+493 
-499 YTNGSV
+499 
-505 GYVYYSNNGTN
+505 
-516 MVKASNGFGISMN
+516 
-529 LVDAANTFECDIE
+529 
-542 ATVTATTEW
+542 
-551 ATVYGSYQHAA
+551 
-562 TNVTLAQ
+562 
-569 SKSYTISHN
+569 
-578 GYGKV
+578 
-583 INFATAVQ
+583 
-591 NDYDGM
+591 
-597 QGVSIAL
+597 
-604 DYTA
+604 